1 MNSNFSIPV
10 GLESDIARKNS
21 GQVIFEQFQA
31 LMTTTGV
38 DDQPMKQIR
47 ELEKDSEGVAKLEI
61 LRHVNGLFFFAEV
74 STCDTYR

>member
-10 GLESDIARKNS
+10 GLGSDIARKNS

-61 LRHVNGLFFFAEV
+61 LRHVNGLFFL
-74 STCDTYR
+74 RR